1 MLDMAVAV
9 EDMAVAV
16 QDIVVAAIEALMA
29 VEAVLSVLVLAAT
42 TEERGSLIFLATLEL
57 QPPLEL
63 EQEGQGVD
71 LSQRR
76 PALPPTS
83 QCASQSLRRAAGV
96 CRGRSAPQLQ
106 LSSAALFPSRNVNL
120 FQNK

>member
-9 EDMAVAV
+9 VDMAVAV
-16 QDIVVAAIEALMA
+16 ADMVVASIEALMA

-63 EQEGQGVD
+63 EQEGQG
-71 LSQRR
+71 
-76 PALPPTS
+76 
-83 QCASQSLRRAAGV
+83 ASLSLRRAAGV

-106 LSSAALFPSRNVNL
+106 LSSAALFPNR
-120 FQNK
+120 